1 MTELTACTKFI
12 NAAELQAVIC
22 HPQYRAAVIQIND
35 GLKDSHLTQPPLWP
49 ALRTQVR
56 HLAGSEKCHNPT

>member
-22 HPQYRAAVIQIND
+22 HLQYYAAVIQIND
-35 GLKDSHLTQPPLWP
+35 GLKDSHLTHRPL
-49 ALRTQVR
+49 
-56 HLAGSEKCHNPT
+56 